1 MTMAKTRV
9 MIPCDEATRLL
20 SEAQDRTL
28 GTGERT
34 VLRMHAWMCSKC
46 RLFGEQLGFIRQAAR
61 GFAQRA
67 DDGGGDGAG
76 PADRAGDPPKR
87 L

>member
-1 MTMAKTRV
+1 MAKMRV

-28 GTGERT
+28 PTGERT
-34 VLRMHAWMCSKC
+34 VLRVHTWMCSKC
-46 RLFGEQLGFIRQAAR
+46 RMFGEQLGFIRLAAR

-67 DDGGGDGAG
+67 DDGRVDGAD
-76 PADRAGDPPKR
+76 PADRAGDPSKR